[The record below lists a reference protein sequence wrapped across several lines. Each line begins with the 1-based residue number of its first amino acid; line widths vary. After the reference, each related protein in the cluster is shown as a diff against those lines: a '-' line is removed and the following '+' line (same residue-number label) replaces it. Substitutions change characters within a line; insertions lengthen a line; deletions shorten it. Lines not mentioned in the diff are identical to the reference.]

1 MNKTMENRLTSTWL
15 LTWNPDRFHEKDSQY
30 SLEELENEI
39 AQLNFSISKWS
50 CGVTTSIKPGDRVF
64 LIRLGKEPR
73 GIVASGYAISEVF
86 TGTHWDEER
95 RKVGVLAKRIY
106 VRFEDIRL
114 RDELLLPIQALKMY
128 FPSVHWSSQ
137 ASGIRIPSDVASSLI
152 EMWKR
157 ET

>member
-1 MNKTMENRLTSTWL
+1 M
-15 LTWNPDRFHEKDSQY
+15 
-30 SLEELENEI
+30 
-39 AQLNFSISKWS
+39 
-50 CGVTTSIKPGDRVF
+50 
-64 LIRLGKEPR
+64 
-73 GIVASGYAISEVF
+73 F
-86 TGTHWDEER
+86 TGTHWDEEK

-114 RDELLLPIQALKMY
+114 KDELLLPIQALKIY

-152 EMWKR
+152 EIWKR